1 MSKVYIR
8 TLTKQKIKTDNLMS
22 SSCWLSVKRK
32 ERFSVKVIVR
42 KKSITLVT
50 ECDAPLVR
58 GVPFYG
64 NLFTWPLYTHTHAIK
79 IDIAC
84 QFNEIT
90 VP

>member
-8 TLTKQKIKTDNLMS
+8 TLTKQKITTDNLMS

-58 GVPFYG
+58 GRLG
-64 NLFTWPLYTHTHAIK
+64 NLFTWPYYTHTHAIK